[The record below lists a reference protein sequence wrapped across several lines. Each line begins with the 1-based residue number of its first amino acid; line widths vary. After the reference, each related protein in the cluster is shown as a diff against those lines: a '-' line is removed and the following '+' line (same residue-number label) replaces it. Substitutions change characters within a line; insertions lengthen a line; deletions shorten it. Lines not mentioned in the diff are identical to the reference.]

1 MNKTIIVCVAAAVA
15 ALALCAAVWRML
27 LNKKRNSER
36 SPLSA
41 SDSSSPMIDDCIQ
54 NYAMEPAFKAHSK
67 NEAIEKLVEIV
78 AARFPQ
84 QVKNVAEVKSSVF
97 AREKSMPTGLD
108 NGIAV
113 PHGRT
118 NSVKS
123 IVGAIA
129 LVDNSENENGI
140 IPDYEMIDHSKLQI
154 IILTLVPESVQ
165 EPYAQVMAF
174 INRTLRNDESR
185 EQLLECKTQ
194 EEMRQF
200 FNSAC

>member
-1 MNKTIIVCVAAAVA
+1 MNKTIIICVAAAVSV
-15 ALALCAAVWRML
+15 LALGAAVWRML
-27 LNKKRNSER
+27 LKKRKSER

-41 SDSSSPMIDDCIQ
+41 SDPSSPMIDDCIR

-78 AARFPQ
+78 AARLPQ
-84 QVKNVAEVKSSVF
+84 QVKNVAEVKRSVF

-174 INRTLRNDESR
+174 INRTLRNNESR

-194 EEMRQF
+194 EEMREF
-200 FNSAC
+200 FNSAN

>member
-1 MNKTIIVCVAAAVA
+1 MNKTIIICGAAAVSV
-15 ALALCAAVWRML
+15 LALGAAVWRML
-27 LNKKRNSER
+27 LKKRKSER
-36 SPLSA
+36 LPLSA
-41 SDSSSPMIDDCIQ
+41 SDPSSPMIDDCIR

-84 QVKNVAEVKSSVF
+84 QVKNVAEVKRSVF

-118 NSVKS
+118 DSVKS

-174 INRTLRNDESR
+174 INRTLRNNESR

-194 EEMRQF
+194 EEMREF
-200 FNSAC
+200 FNSAN

>member
-1 MNKTIIVCVAAAVA
+1 MNKTIIICVAAAVA
-15 ALALCAAVWRML
+15 VLALGAAVWQML
-27 LNKKRNSER
+27 LKKRKSER

-41 SDSSSPMIDDCIQ
+41 SDPSSPMIDDCIR

-84 QVKNVAEVKSSVF
+84 QVKNVAEVKRSVF

-118 NSVKS
+118 DSVKS

-194 EEMRQF
+194 EEMRKF

>member
-1 MNKTIIVCVAAAVA
+1 MNKTIIVCVTAAVA
-15 ALALCAAVWRML
+15 VLALGAAVWQML
-27 LNKKRNSER
+27 LKKRKSER

-41 SDSSSPMIDDCIQ
+41 SDPSSPMIDDCIR

-67 NEAIEKLVEIV
+67 NEAIEKLVDIV
-78 AARFPQ
+78 AAHFPQ
-84 QVKNVAEVKSSVF
+84 QVKNVAEVKRSVF

-118 NSVKS
+118 DSVKS

-194 EEMRQF
+194 EEMRKF

>member
-1 MNKTIIVCVAAAVA
+1 MNKTIIVCVTAAVA
-15 ALALCAAVWRML
+15 VLALGAAVWQML
-27 LNKKRNSER
+27 LKKRKSER

-41 SDSSSPMIDDCIQ
+41 SDPSSPMIDDCIR

-78 AARFPQ
+78 AAHFPQ
-84 QVKNVAEVKSSVF
+84 QVKNVAEVKRSVF

-174 INRTLRNDESR
+174 INRTLRDNESR
-185 EQLLECKTQ
+185 EQLLKCKTQ
-194 EEMRQF
+194 EEMREF
-200 FNSAC
+200 FNSAN

>member
-1 MNKTIIVCVAAAVA
+1 MNKTIIICVAAAVSV
-15 ALALCAAVWRML
+15 LALGAAVWRML
-27 LNKKRNSER
+27 LKKRKSER
-36 SPLSA
+36 LPLSA
-41 SDSSSPMIDDCIQ
+41 SDPSSPMIDDCIR

-67 NEAIEKLVEIV
+67 NESIEKLVEIV

-84 QVKNVAEVKSSVF
+84 QVKNVAEVKRSVF

-118 NSVKS
+118 DSVKS

-174 INRTLRNDESR
+174 INRTLRNNESR

-194 EEMRQF
+194 EEMREF
-200 FNSAC
+200 FNSAN

>member
-1 MNKTIIVCVAAAVA
+1 MNKTIIVCVTAAVA
-15 ALALCAAVWRML
+15 VLALGAAVWRML
-27 LNKKRNSER
+27 LKKRKSER
-36 SPLSA
+36 LPLSA
-41 SDSSSPMIDDCIQ
+41 SDPSSPMIDDCIR

-78 AARFPQ
+78 AAHFPQ
-84 QVKNVAEVKSSVF
+84 QVKNVAEVKRSVF

-194 EEMRQF
+194 EEMRKF

>member
-1 MNKTIIVCVAAAVA
+1 MNKTIIVCVTAAVA
-15 ALALCAAVWRML
+15 VLALGAAVWQML
-27 LNKKRNSER
+27 LKKRKSER

-41 SDSSSPMIDDCIQ
+41 SDPSSPMIDDCIR

-78 AARFPQ
+78 AAHFPQ
-84 QVKNVAEVKSSVF
+84 QVKNVAEVKRSVF

-174 INRTLRNDESR
+174 INRTLRNNESR

-194 EEMRQF
+194 EEMREF
-200 FNSAC
+200 FNSAN

>member
-1 MNKTIIVCVAAAVA
+1 MNKTIIVCVTAAVA
-15 ALALCAAVWRML
+15 VLALGAAVWQML
-27 LNKKRNSER
+27 LKKRKSER

-41 SDSSSPMIDDCIQ
+41 SDPSSPMIDDCIR

-78 AARFPQ
+78 AAHFPQ
-84 QVKNVAEVKSSVF
+84 QVKNVAEVKRSVF

-194 EEMRQF
+194 EEMRKF

>member
-1 MNKTIIVCVAAAVA
+1 MNKTIIICVAAAVSV
-15 ALALCAAVWRML
+15 LALGAAVWRML
-27 LNKKRNSER
+27 LKKRKYER
-36 SPLSA
+36 SSLSA
-41 SDSSSPMIDDCIQ
+41 SDLSSPMIDDCIR

-84 QVKNVAEVKSSVF
+84 QVKNVAEVKRSVF

-118 NSVKS
+118 DSVKS

-174 INRTLRNDESR
+174 INRTLRNNESR
-185 EQLLECKTQ
+185 QQLLECKTQ
-194 EEMRQF
+194 EEMRKF
-200 FNSAC
+200 FNSAN

>member
-1 MNKTIIVCVAAAVA
+1 MNKTIIVCVTAAVA
-15 ALALCAAVWRML
+15 VLALGAAVWQML
-27 LNKKRNSER
+27 LKKRKSER

-41 SDSSSPMIDDCIQ
+41 SDPSSPMIDDCIR

-84 QVKNVAEVKSSVF
+84 QVKNVAEVKRSVF

-118 NSVKS
+118 DSVKS

-174 INRTLRNDESR
+174 INRTLRNNESR

-194 EEMRQF
+194 EEMREF
-200 FNSAC
+200 FNSAN

>member
-1 MNKTIIVCVAAAVA
+1 MNKTIIVCVTAAVA
-15 ALALCAAVWRML
+15 VLALGAAVWQML
-27 LNKKRNSER
+27 LKKRKSER

-41 SDSSSPMIDDCIQ
+41 SDPSSPMIDDCIR

-84 QVKNVAEVKSSVF
+84 QVKNVAEVKRSVF

-118 NSVKS
+118 DSVKN

-174 INRTLRNDESR
+174 INRTLRNNESR

-194 EEMRQF
+194 EEMREF
-200 FNSAC
+200 FNSAN

>member
-1 MNKTIIVCVAAAVA
+1 MNKTIIICVAAAVSV
-15 ALALCAAVWRML
+15 LALGAAVWRML
-27 LNKKRNSER
+27 LKKRKSER
-36 SPLSA
+36 LPLSA
-41 SDSSSPMIDDCIQ
+41 SDPSSPMIDDCIR

-78 AARFPQ
+78 AAHFPQ
-84 QVKNVAEVKSSVF
+84 QVKNVAEVKRSVF

-174 INRTLRNDESR
+174 INRTLRNNESR

-194 EEMRQF
+194 EEMREF
-200 FNSAC
+200 FNSAN

>member
-1 MNKTIIVCVAAAVA
+1 MNKTIIICVAAAVSV
-15 ALALCAAVWRML
+15 LALGAAVWRML
-27 LNKKRNSER
+27 LKKRKYER
-36 SPLSA
+36 SSLSA
-41 SDSSSPMIDDCIQ
+41 SDLSSPMIDDCIR

-84 QVKNVAEVKSSVF
+84 QVKNVAEVKRSVF

-118 NSVKS
+118 DSVKS

-174 INRTLRNDESR
+174 INRTLRNNESR

-194 EEMRQF
+194 EEMRKF
-200 FNSAC
+200 FNSAN

>member
-1 MNKTIIVCVAAAVA
+1 MNKTIIICVAAAVSV
-15 ALALCAAVWRML
+15 LALGAAVWRML
-27 LNKKRNSER
+27 LKKRKSER
-36 SPLSA
+36 LPLSA
-41 SDSSSPMIDDCIQ
+41 SDPSSPMIDDCIR
-54 NYAMEPAFKAHSK
+54 NYAMEPVFKAHSK

-84 QVKNVAEVKSSVF
+84 QVKNVAEVKRSVF

-118 NSVKS
+118 DSVKS

-174 INRTLRNDESR
+174 INRTLRNNESR

-194 EEMRQF
+194 EEMREF
-200 FNSAC
+200 FNSAN

>member
-1 MNKTIIVCVAAAVA
+1 MDNTIITCVAAVA
-15 ALALCAAVWRML
+15 MVGALCAAAL
-27 LNKKRNSER
+27 LLRFRKKNAARQAANCND
-36 SPLSA
+36 SPLL
-41 SDSSSPMIDDCIQ
+41 IDGCIQ
-54 NYAMEPAFKAHSK
+54 NYVMEPAFRAHSK

-78 AARFPQ
+78 ASRFPGK
-84 QVKNVAEVKSSVF
+84 VKNVAEVKSAVF
-97 AREKSMPTGLD
+97 AREESMPTGLD

-113 PHGRT
+113 PHGR
-118 NSVKS
+118 SKCVS
-123 IVGAIA
+123 GIVGAIA

-140 IPDYEMIDHSKLQI
+140 IPDYETIDHSKLQI

-185 EQLLECKTQ
+185 EQLLGCKTRK
-194 EEMRQF
+194 EMIEF

>member
-1 MNKTIIVCVAAAVA
+1 MNKTIIICVAAAVSV
-15 ALALCAAVWRML
+15 LALGAAVWRML
-27 LNKKRNSER
+27 LKKRKSER
-36 SPLSA
+36 LPLSA
-41 SDSSSPMIDDCIQ
+41 SDPSSPMIDDCIR

-78 AARFPQ
+78 AAHFPQ
-84 QVKNVAEVKSSVF
+84 QVKNVAGVKRSVF

-194 EEMRQF
+194 EEMRKF

>member
-1 MNKTIIVCVAAAVA
+1 MNKTIIVCVTAAVA
-15 ALALCAAVWRML
+15 VLALGAAVWQML
-27 LNKKRNSER
+27 LKKRKSER

-41 SDSSSPMIDDCIQ
+41 SDPSSPMIDDCIR

-84 QVKNVAEVKSSVF
+84 QVNNVAEVKRSVF

-194 EEMRQF
+194 EEMRKF

>member
-1 MNKTIIVCVAAAVA
+1 MNKTIIVCVTAAVA
-15 ALALCAAVWRML
+15 VLALGAAVWQML
-27 LNKKRNSER
+27 LKKRKSER

-41 SDSSSPMIDDCIQ
+41 SDPSSPMIDDCIR

-78 AARFPQ
+78 AAHFPQ
-84 QVKNVAEVKSSVF
+84 QVKNVAEVKRSVF

-174 INRTLRNDESR
+174 SNRTLRNDESR

-194 EEMRQF
+194 EEMRKF

>member
-1 MNKTIIVCVAAAVA
+1 MNKTIIMCVAAAVSV
-15 ALALCAAVWRML
+15 LALGAAVWRML
-27 LNKKRNSER
+27 LKKRKSER
-36 SPLSA
+36 LPLSA
-41 SDSSSPMIDDCIQ
+41 SDPSSPMIDDCIR

-78 AARFPQ
+78 AAHFPQ
-84 QVKNVAEVKSSVF
+84 QVKNVAEVKRSVF

-174 INRTLRNDESR
+174 INRTLRNNESR

-194 EEMRQF
+194 EEMREF
-200 FNSAC
+200 FNSAN

>member
-1 MNKTIIVCVAAAVA
+1 MNKTIIVCVTAAVA
-15 ALALCAAVWRML
+15 VLALGAAVWQML
-27 LNKKRNSER
+27 LKKRKSER

-41 SDSSSPMIDDCIQ
+41 SDPSSPMIDDCIR

-84 QVKNVAEVKSSVF
+84 QVKNVAEVKRSVF

-194 EEMRQF
+194 EEMRKF

>member
-1 MNKTIIVCVAAAVA
+1 MNKTIIICVAAAVSV
-15 ALALCAAVWRML
+15 LALGAAVWRML
-27 LNKKRNSER
+27 LKKRKSER
-36 SPLSA
+36 LPLSA
-41 SDSSSPMIDDCIQ
+41 SDLSSPMIDDCIR

-84 QVKNVAEVKSSVF
+84 QVKNVAEVKRSVF

-118 NSVKS
+118 DSVKS

-174 INRTLRNDESR
+174 INRTLRNNESR

-194 EEMRQF
+194 EEMREF
-200 FNSAC
+200 FNSAN

>member
-1 MNKTIIVCVAAAVA
+1 MNKTIIICVAAAVSV
-15 ALALCAAVWRML
+15 LALGAAVWRML
-27 LNKKRNSER
+27 LKKRKSER
-36 SPLSA
+36 LPLSA
-41 SDSSSPMIDDCIQ
+41 SDPSSPMIDDCIR

-84 QVKNVAEVKSSVF
+84 QVKNVAEVKRSVF

-118 NSVKS
+118 DSVKS

-174 INRTLRNDESR
+174 INRTLRNNESR
-185 EQLLECKTQ
+185 EQLLKCKTQ
-194 EEMRQF
+194 EEMRKF
-200 FNSAC
+200 FNSAN

>member
-1 MNKTIIVCVAAAVA
+1 MNKTIIICVAAAVSV
-15 ALALCAAVWRML
+15 LALGAAVWRML
-27 LNKKRNSER
+27 LKKRKSER
-36 SPLSA
+36 LPLSA
-41 SDSSSPMIDDCIQ
+41 SDPSSPMIDDCIR
-54 NYAMEPAFKAHSK
+54 NYAMEPEFKAHSK

-84 QVKNVAEVKSSVF
+84 QVKNVAEVKRSVF

-174 INRTLRNDESR
+174 INRTLRNNESR

-194 EEMRQF
+194 EEMRKF
-200 FNSAC
+200 FNSAN

>member
-1 MNKTIIVCVAAAVA
+1 MNKTIIICVAAAVSV
-15 ALALCAAVWRML
+15 LALGAAVWRML
-27 LNKKRNSER
+27 LKKRKSER
-36 SPLSA
+36 LPLSA
-41 SDSSSPMIDDCIQ
+41 SDPSSPMIDDCIR

-84 QVKNVAEVKSSVF
+84 QVKNVAEVKRSVF

-118 NSVKS
+118 DSVKS

-174 INRTLRNDESR
+174 INLTLRNNESR

-194 EEMRQF
+194 EEMREF
-200 FNSAC
+200 FNSAN

>member
-1 MNKTIIVCVAAAVA
+1 MNKTIIICVAAAVSV
-15 ALALCAAVWRML
+15 LALGAAVWRML
-27 LNKKRNSER
+27 LKKRKSER

-41 SDSSSPMIDDCIQ
+41 SDPSSPMIDDCIR

-84 QVKNVAEVKSSVF
+84 QVKNVAEVKRSVF

-174 INRTLRNDESR
+174 INRTLRNNESR

-194 EEMRQF
+194 EEMREF
-200 FNSAC
+200 FNSAN

>member
-1 MNKTIIVCVAAAVA
+1 MNKTIIICVAAAVSV
-15 ALALCAAVWRML
+15 LALGAAVWRML
-27 LNKKRNSER
+27 LKKRKSER
-36 SPLSA
+36 LPLSA
-41 SDSSSPMIDDCIQ
+41 SDPSSPMIDDCIR

-78 AARFPQ
+78 AAHFPQ
-84 QVKNVAEVKSSVF
+84 QVKNVAEVKRSVF

-118 NSVKS
+118 DSVKS

-174 INRTLRNDESR
+174 INRTLRNNESR

-194 EEMRQF
+194 EEMREF
-200 FNSAC
+200 FNSAN

>member
-1 MNKTIIVCVAAAVA
+1 MNKTIIICVAAAVSV
-15 ALALCAAVWRML
+15 LALGAAVWQML
-27 LNKKRNSER
+27 LKKRKSER

-41 SDSSSPMIDDCIQ
+41 SDPSSPMIDDCIR

-84 QVKNVAEVKSSVF
+84 QVKNVAEVKRSVF

-194 EEMRQF
+194 EEMRKF

>member
-1 MNKTIIVCVAAAVA
+1 MNKTIIICVAAAVSV
-15 ALALCAAVWRML
+15 LALGAAVWRML
-27 LNKKRNSER
+27 LKKRKSER
-36 SPLSA
+36 LPLSA
-41 SDSSSPMIDDCIQ
+41 SDPSSPMIDDCIR

-84 QVKNVAEVKSSVF
+84 QVKNVAEVKRSVF

-118 NSVKS
+118 DSVKS

-194 EEMRQF
+194 EEMRKF

>member
-1 MNKTIIVCVAAAVA
+1 MNKTIIICVAAAVSV
-15 ALALCAAVWRML
+15 LVLGAAVWRML
-27 LNKKRNSER
+27 LKKRKSER
-36 SPLSA
+36 LPLSA
-41 SDSSSPMIDDCIQ
+41 SDPSSPMIDDCIR

-84 QVKNVAEVKSSVF
+84 QVKNIAEVKRSVF

-174 INRTLRNDESR
+174 INRTLRNNESR

-194 EEMRQF
+194 EEMREF
-200 FNSAC
+200 FNSAN

>member
-1 MNKTIIVCVAAAVA
+1 MNKTIIICVAAAVSV
-15 ALALCAAVWRML
+15 LALGAAVWRML
-27 LNKKRNSER
+27 LKKRKSER
-36 SPLSA
+36 LPLSA
-41 SDSSSPMIDDCIQ
+41 SDPSSPMIDDCIR

-84 QVKNVAEVKSSVF
+84 QVKNVAEVKRSVF

-174 INRTLRNDESR
+174 INRTLRNNESR

-194 EEMRQF
+194 EEMREF
-200 FNSAC
+200 FNSAN

>member
-1 MNKTIIVCVAAAVA
+1 MNKTIIVCLAAAVA
-15 ALALCAAVWRML
+15 VLTLCVTVWRML
-27 LNKKRNSER
+27 LKKRNAER
-36 SPLSA
+36 STFDANDSTPLL
-41 SDSSSPMIDDCIQ
+41 IDRCIQ
-54 NYAMEPAFKAHSK
+54 NYVMNPTFKAHSK

-78 AARFPQ
+78 AARFPG
-84 QVKNVAEVKSSVF
+84 QVHNVAEVKRAVF
-97 AREKSMPTGLD
+97 AREQSMPTGLD

-113 PHGRT
+113 PHGRSKCV
-118 NSVKS
+118 NG

-129 LVDNSENENGI
+129 LVDNTENENGI

-154 IILTLVPESVQ
+154 IILTLVPESVR

-185 EQLLECKTQ
+185 EKLLECKTQ
-194 EEMRQF
+194 EEMREF

>member
-1 MNKTIIVCVAAAVA
+1 MNKTIIICVAAAVA
-15 ALALCAAVWRML
+15 VLALGAAVWQML
-27 LNKKRNSER
+27 LKKRKSER

-41 SDSSSPMIDDCIQ
+41 SDPSSPMIDDCIR

-84 QVKNVAEVKSSVF
+84 QVKNVAEVKRSVF

-118 NSVKS
+118 DSVKS

-174 INRTLRNDESR
+174 INRTLRNNESR

-194 EEMRQF
+194 EEMRKF

>member
-1 MNKTIIVCVAAAVA
+1 MNKTIIVCVTAAVA
-15 ALALCAAVWRML
+15 VLALGAAVWQML
-27 LNKKRNSER
+27 LKKRKSER

-41 SDSSSPMIDDCIQ
+41 SDPSSPMIDDCIR

-84 QVKNVAEVKSSVF
+84 QVNNVAEVKRSVF

-174 INRTLRNDESR
+174 INRTLRNNESR

-194 EEMRQF
+194 EEMREF
-200 FNSAC
+200 FNSAN

>member
-1 MNKTIIVCVAAAVA
+1 MNKTIIICVAAAVSV
-15 ALALCAAVWRML
+15 LALGAAVWRML
-27 LNKKRNSER
+27 LKKRKSER

-41 SDSSSPMIDDCIQ
+41 SDPSSPMIDDCIR

-84 QVKNVAEVKSSVF
+84 QVKNVAEVKRSVF

-118 NSVKS
+118 DSVKS

-174 INRTLRNDESR
+174 INRTLRNNESR
-185 EQLLECKTQ
+185 EQLLKCKTQ
-194 EEMRQF
+194 EEMREF
-200 FNSAC
+200 FNSAN

>member
-1 MNKTIIVCVAAAVA
+1 MNKTIIICVAAAVSV
-15 ALALCAAVWRML
+15 LALGAAVWRML
-27 LNKKRNSER
+27 LKKRKSER
-36 SPLSA
+36 LPLSA
-41 SDSSSPMIDDCIQ
+41 SDPSSPMIDDCIR

-174 INRTLRNDESR
+174 INRTLRNNESR

-194 EEMRQF
+194 EEMREF
-200 FNSAC
+200 FNSAN

>member
-1 MNKTIIVCVAAAVA
+1 MNKTIIICVAAAVSV
-15 ALALCAAVWRML
+15 LALGAAVWRML
-27 LNKKRNSER
+27 LKKIKSER
-36 SPLSA
+36 LPLSA
-41 SDSSSPMIDDCIQ
+41 SDPSSPMIDDCIR

-84 QVKNVAEVKSSVF
+84 QVKNVAEVKRSVF

-174 INRTLRNDESR
+174 INRTLRNNESR

-194 EEMRQF
+194 EEMREF
-200 FNSAC
+200 FNSAN

>member
-1 MNKTIIVCVAAAVA
+1 MNKTIIICVAAAVSV
-15 ALALCAAVWRML
+15 LALGAAVWRML
-27 LNKKRNSER
+27 LKKRKSER
-36 SPLSA
+36 LPLSA
-41 SDSSSPMIDDCIQ
+41 SDPSSPMIDDCIR

-84 QVKNVAEVKSSVF
+84 QVKNVAEVKRSVF

-174 INRTLRNDESR
+174 INRTLRNNESR
-185 EQLLECKTQ
+185 EQLLKCKTQ
-194 EEMRQF
+194 EEMREF
-200 FNSAC
+200 FNSAN

>member
-1 MNKTIIVCVAAAVA
+1 MNKTIIVCVTAAVA
-15 ALALCAAVWRML
+15 VLALGAAVWQML
-27 LNKKRNSER
+27 LKKRKSER

-41 SDSSSPMIDDCIQ
+41 SDPSSLMIDDCIR

-78 AARFPQ
+78 AAHFPQ
-84 QVKNVAEVKSSVF
+84 QVMNVAEVKRSVF

-118 NSVKS
+118 DSVKS

-194 EEMRQF
+194 EEMRKF

>member
-1 MNKTIIVCVAAAVA
+1 MNKTIIICVAAAVSV
-15 ALALCAAVWRML
+15 LALGAAVWRML
-27 LNKKRNSER
+27 LKKRKSER
-36 SPLSA
+36 LPLSA
-41 SDSSSPMIDDCIQ
+41 SDPSSPMIDDCIR

-84 QVKNVAEVKSSVF
+84 QVKNVAEVKCSVF

-118 NSVKS
+118 DSVKS

-174 INRTLRNDESR
+174 INRTLRNNESR

-194 EEMRQF
+194 EEMREF
-200 FNSAC
+200 FNSAN